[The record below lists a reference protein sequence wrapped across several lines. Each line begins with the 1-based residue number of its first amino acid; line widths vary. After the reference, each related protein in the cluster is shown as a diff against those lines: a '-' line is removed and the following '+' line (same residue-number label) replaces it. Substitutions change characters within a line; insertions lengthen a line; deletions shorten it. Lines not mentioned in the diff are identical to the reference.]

1 MKAMK
6 KFILITALIGLFLTP
21 AFSQINGHVKRDQ
34 LLSELSDFRYPQPI
48 IRSDSTGFKSPL
60 NDGRLHHDRLFAEYN
75 EKRFFSG
82 QIPFGEIVPE
92 RSIDGMM
99 CFRSRGYFPMPVVKP
114 DPSVR
119 YSLLI
124 KRY

>member
-1 MKAMK
+1 MK
-6 KFILITALIGLFLTP
+6 KFILITALIGLFLIP

-34 LLSELSDFRYPQPI
+34 LVSDLSDFRYPQHFVW
-48 IRSDSTGFKSPL
+48 SDSTGFKPPL
-60 NDGRLHHDRLFAEYN
+60 NHGRLHHNRLFPEYN
-75 EKRFFSG
+75 EKKFFDR
-82 QIPFGEIVPE
+82 QIPFQGIVPE
-92 RSIDGMM
+92 RSTDGMM
-99 CFRSRGYFPMPVVKP
+99 CFRPRGYFPMPVVKP

>member
-1 MKAMK
+1 MK

-21 AFSQINGHVKRDQ
+21 AFSQINGHIKRDQ
-34 LLSELSDFRYPQPI
+34 LLGDLSGFRYPQPFI
-48 IRSDSTGFKSPL
+48 WSDSTGFKSPL
-60 NDGRLHHDRLFAEYN
+60 NRGRFHHDPPFPNYN
-75 EKRFFSG
+75 EKKFFDR
-82 QIPFGEIVPE
+82 QISFGGIVPE
-92 RSIDGMM
+92 RSLDGMM
-99 CFRSRGYFPMPVVKP
+99 CFRPRGYFPMPVVKP